1 MFHHLAP
8 IYFRT
13 GSRIDY
19 TDRDRR
25 KLSHEMP
32 VFSDAQ
38 ILAADYTV
46 AEPVADSVETQA
58 LADRVAYWAPQV
70 AAGEV
75 SAEWAAAEAAGF
87 VSYLSPEA
95 SDLDT
100 LARLAFVMLEAA

>member
-19 TDRDRR
+19 TDRNRR

-38 ILAADYTV
+38 ILAADYTL

-58 LADRVAYWAPQV
+58 LADRVAHWAPRV

-75 SAEWAAAEAAGF
+75 SAEWAAMESAGA
-87 VSYLSPEA
+87 VSYLSPDA
-95 SDLDT
+95 SDLEA
-100 LARLAFVMLEAA
+100 LARLALVMLRAA